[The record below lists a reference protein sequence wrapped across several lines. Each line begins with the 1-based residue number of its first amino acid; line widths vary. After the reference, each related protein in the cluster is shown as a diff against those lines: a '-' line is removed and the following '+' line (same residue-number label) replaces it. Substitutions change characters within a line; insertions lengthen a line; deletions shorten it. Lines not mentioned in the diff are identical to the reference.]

1 MNNNINWGIIGLGN
15 IAQEIAK
22 SLNLTRNA
30 KLFAIASNTKKK
42 LDQFK
47 NDYNVSS
54 KNCYSN
60 YQDLLKNK
68 DVDIVY
74 IALPNSLHQKW
85 ILKCIEF
92 NKNILVEKPA
102 FINLGQAKEVFLD
115 PSLKNIFFGESFMF
129 RYHPQIKKTLD
140 LIKKN
145 RIGKIIS
152 MSCNFGINLTN
163 KKKFF

>member
-42 LDQFK
+42 LDQFQK
-47 NDYNVSS
+47 DYNILSE
-54 KNCYSN
+54 NCYSD
-60 YQDLLKNK
+60 YQSLLTNEAI
-68 DVDIVY
+68 DIVY

-129 RYHPQIKKTLD
+129 RYHPQIE
-140 LIKKN
+140 
-145 RIGKIIS
+145 IGCLVARLYLPVPQEGHRTPKD
-152 MSCNFGINLTN
+152 T
-163 KKKFF
+163 

>member
-22 SLNLTRNA
+22 SLNLTKKA

-47 NDYNVSS
+47 NDYKVQSE
-54 KNCYSN
+54 NCYSDYN
-60 YQDLLKNK
+60 SLLKNK
-68 DVDIVY
+68 NLDIVY
-74 IALPNSLHQKW
+74 IALPNSLHHEW

-102 FINLGQAKEVFLD
+102 FINFKHAEKVFLN
-115 PSLKNIFFGESFMF
+115 PSLKNVFFWGRF
-129 RYHPQIKKTLD
+129 YV
-140 LIKKN
+140 
-145 RIGKIIS
+145 
-152 MSCNFGINLTN
+152 
-163 KKKFF
+163 